1 MISII
6 LWLLISKLKHYK
18 KLASSIDLVISVLD
32 DNTLNKVK
40 RKCEAYTTYT
50 IDSKQINSKNKIKTK
65 QKEVSFLLDK
75 VNLQLALNQF
85 ELNANKVNSDT
96 IKSTFD
102 ENNQTAEGEPAQV
115 EKVKE
120 SKKEHKK

>member
-1 MISII
+1 MITII

-18 KLASSIDLVISVLD
+18 KLAGSIDLVISALD

-40 RKCEAYTTYT
+40 RKCESYTTYT
-50 IDSKQINSKNKIKTK
+50 IDSKQINNKNKIKTK
-65 QKEVSFLLDK
+65 QKEVSYLLDK

-102 ENNQTAEGEPAQV
+102 ENNQTAESEPAQV

>member
-1 MISII
+1 MITII

-18 KLASSIDLVISVLD
+18 KLAASIDLVISSLD

-40 RKCEAYTTYT
+40 RKCESYTTYT

-65 QKEVSFLLDK
+65 QKEISYLLDK

-85 ELNANKVNSDT
+85 ELNANKVNSEI

-102 ENNQTAEGEPAQV
+102 ENNQTAENEPAKV

-120 SKKEHKK
+120 SKKEIKK